1 MATLKIESIDSLRTR
16 VRAVR
21 AAGKSIGC
29 VPTMGALH
37 AGHAAL
43 LNRAREDCSF
53 LVATLFVNPMQ
64 FNKRSDLERYPRSL
78 EDDLAICR
86 RHGVDV
92 LFVPSE
98 AEMYPRR
105 AATFVDVKSLTD
117 VLCGAFRPGHFRG
130 VTTVVMKL
138 LHIVVPDRAYFGEK
152 DYQQLAVIRR
162 MVEDLNMPVEIVSV
176 ETVRDS
182 DGLALSSRNKLLT
195 AEQRTAALALP
206 RALQAA
212 RRAVAAGERDPETL
226 RRAAR
231 RRFDREL
238 LLRLEYFEIVDPDS
252 LQRVERI
259 AGPVR
264 IAAAAWAGETRL
276 IDNTAAGRPLA
287 FRR

>member
-1 MATLKIESIDSLRTR
+1 MAALRVESISGLRAR
-16 VRAVR
+16 VRAAR
-21 AAGKSIGC
+21 AEGKTIGC

-37 AGHAAL
+37 AGHTAL
-43 LNRAREDCSF
+43 FDRAREDCGF
-53 LVATLFVNPMQ
+53 VAATLFVNPMQ
-64 FNKRSDLERYPRSL
+64 FNQRADLERYPRVFD
-78 EDDLAICR
+78 DDLAACR

-92 LFVPSE
+92 VFAPSE
-98 AEMYPRR
+98 AEMYPRP
-105 AATFVDVKSLTD
+105 AAAFVEVEGLTD

-138 LHIVVPDRAYFGEK
+138 LHIVAPDRAYFGEK

-162 MVEDLNMPVEIVSV
+162 MVEDMNMPVEIVPAA
-176 ETVRDS
+176 TVRDA
-182 DGLALSSRNKLLT
+182 DGLALSSRNRNLT
-195 AEQRTAALALP
+195 AEQRAAALTLP

-212 RRAVAAGERDPETL
+212 RRAVAAGERDPQAL

-231 RRFDREL
+231 RRFEQEP

-264 IAAAAWAGETRL
+264 IAAAVWAGETRL
-276 IDNTAAGRPLA
+276 IDNAAAG
-287 FRR
+287 